1 MKYQLSTLQTP
12 EGRRN
17 MEKQLKGKLW
27 TMTLGFITKAY
38 AMLLCKDFEELVHC
52 DYKELG
58 ISKMPNGSKWLV
70 EVTVSYCFSH
80 GNYRYSVLRAIPVAA
95 EATAPKPA
103 PVSQPK
109 PQPAPKPA
117 PVSQPKPQLTPKSAP
132 QPISYGMCSEKEAMR
147 HAIMNLEPSPSWTVL
162 IDETGDRFINDDIP
176 NEGSRLGK
184 TVALLL
190 PQGIRLPQL
199 PMGWHAKN
207 DHERLSEVIHDLLD
221 SSCGIVGLTV
231 NELPRMNTNLWSGSI
246 RTLMDLIVRLLPIS
260 GKTNVSF
267 LVEEHSEYTPENGST
282 IMRGL
287 CDDIH
292 LRLGRVNPKR
302 ANNLSLTAKVISK
315 TDSPYNGYVDAIAN
329 CWGSPNRNSRKL
341 VKSLSG
347 ICLYMDTAGQGFG
360 DLINKIVNDQSF
372 DAQEWTETLRQFMSC
387 QDNLLARHYLD
398 DFAQR
403 ISYQPET
410 WKNYLEA
417 TRQHLESKTTDS
429 SLLARQLAWLK
440 AAKPADTALS
450 EELRRS
456 WQALQL
462 VEVNRREARS
472 SDEDF
477 RELVGLLFR
486 SGHLLPQEWTRLLA
500 LCVRWQGVPAVTQRL
515 DELAESTAAQ
525 PPLWES
531 YLEETRQHLESKDI
545 DQRLLGQQIAWL
557 KTAMPA
563 DTELTDDL
571 QLLWMTAELAEANHL
586 GKVISD
592 PELKSMFSYLTEHL
606 MDEEPRLVAWATLNL
621 SVAYTNAFDFESAE
635 AIMDIWDRKPMQVLG
650 HQYTGQIQSTLGQL
664 AAFRGDNEE
673 AVPLFDQAISNFAK
687 MSNKLKSRQD
697 IEQTTTYK
705 LIAMLDLG
713 LANTPDFDRVAEHFF
728 NMPLEQAALF
738 VPQDPAQRYKHHV
751 LLRMLVSGDYPQAR
765 EAYLSQR
772 QNWLTGAYHPWEL
785 IEFYRALLLDG
796 DLDAQ
801 LRHLDAAFDIAKAGD
816 ATLQVI
822 AAVILGSRLALADG
836 RLDDYQAL
844 LDTIADELPD
854 LGERLDVLRAQPQ
867 AKLPPLTLAAR
878 VLPFNFK

>member
-1 MKYQLSTLQTP
+1 MKFKSADIQNPATRTSIEQKLEGKEWDLRILSTHGTFARLGSNRFP
-12 EGRRN
+12 EGVFFPYSTFGIVDV
-17 MEKQLKGKLW
+17 MAQPLW
-27 TMTLGFITKAY
+27 
-38 AMLLCKDFEELVHC
+38 H
-52 DYKELG
+52 
-58 ISKMPNGSKWLV
+58 V
-70 EVTVSYCFSH
+70 EVKVQYLPKQGRYGYCVQQVALPKDPDTLAKIRGEVKTEVS
-80 GNYRYSVLRAIPVAA
+80 LAVADR
-95 EATAPKPA
+95 
-103 PVSQPK
+103 Q
-109 PQPAPKPA
+109 
-117 PVSQPKPQLTPKSAP
+117 
-132 QPISYGMCSEKEAMR
+132 
-147 HAIMNLEPSPSWTVL
+147 AIMNLEPSPSWTVL
-162 IDETGDRFINDDIP
+162 IDETGDHFLN
-176 NEGSRLGK
+176 NEQLGQGSRLGK
-184 TVALLL
+184 MVALLCPQNSDL
-190 PQGIRLPQL
+190 PGLTP
-199 PMGWHAKN
+199 GWHAVENKPMLPSIIGN
-207 DHERLSEVIHDLLD
+207 LLRSRCGVI
-221 SSCGIVGLTV
+221 GLTI
-231 NELPRMNTNLWSGSI
+231 NELPLLNFDLWSGAI

-260 GKTNVSF
+260 GGTTVTF
-267 LVEEHSEYTPENGST
+267 LVEEHSGFTPENGT
-282 IMRGL
+282 AIMTEL
-287 CDDIH
+287 CNDIK
-292 LRLGRVNPKR
+292 LQLSRIDASR
-302 ANNLSLTAKVISK
+302 ARQLTFEAKVISK
-315 TDSPYNGYVDAIAN
+315 MDSPYNGYVDAIAN
-329 CWGSPNRNSRKL
+329 CWGSPRPESKAL
-341 VKSLSG
+341 VKPLIG
-347 ICLYMDTAGQGFG
+347 PCLWQGDDKRDFQ
-360 DLINKIVNDQSF
+360 KFV
-372 DAQEWTETLRQFMSC
+372 DAVLRPGYPLPQEWSQ
-387 QDNLLARHYLD
+387 LLADSADWPDNSLIRHY
-398 DFAQR
+398 FAQLASQASQSPSLWE
-403 ISYQPET
+403 SYLKE
-410 WKNYLEA
+410 

-429 SLLARQLAWLK
+429 RLLARQLAWLK

-500 LCVRWQGVPAVTQRL
+500 LCARWQGVPAVTQRL
-515 DELAESTAAQ
+515 DELAESAAAQ

-531 YLEETRQHLESKDI
+531 YLEATRQHLESKDI

-713 LANTPDFDRVAEHFF
+713 LANTPDFDRVAEHYF
-728 NMPLEQAALF
+728 NLPPEQAALF

>member
-1 MKYQLSTLQTP
+1 MKFKADDIQNPTTRQSI
-12 EGRRN
+12 
-17 MEKQLKGKLW
+17 EKQLEGKQWDLSIMS
-27 TMTLGFITKAY
+27 THGTFA
-38 AMLLCKDFEELVHC
+38 LL
-52 DYKELG
+52 
-58 ISKMPNGSKWLV
+58 ISKRFPEGVFFHYPTFGIVNVLAQSHWLV
-70 EVTVSYCFSH
+70 EVKVQYLPKHNRYGYCVQQVALPKDPDKLAEIKGEVKTEASL
-80 GNYRYSVLRAIPVAA
+80 SVA
-95 EATAPKPA
+95 E
-103 PVSQPK
+103 S
-109 PQPAPKPA
+109 
-117 PVSQPKPQLTPKSAP
+117 
-132 QPISYGMCSEKEAMR
+132 

-162 IDETGDRFINDDIP
+162 IDETGDHFVN
-176 NEGSRLGK
+176 NEQLGQGSRLGK
-184 TVALLL
+184 MVALLCPQNTDL
-190 PQGIRLPQL
+190 PDLTP
-199 PMGWHAKN
+199 GWHAVENKPMLP
-207 DHERLSEVIHDLLD
+207 HVIGNLQR
-221 SSCGIVGLTV
+221 SRCGIIGLTI
-231 NELPRMNTNLWSGSI
+231 NELPLLNFDLWSGAI

-260 GKTNVSF
+260 GGTTVTF
-267 LVEEHSEYTPENGST
+267 LVEEHSGFAPENGT
-282 IMRGL
+282 AVMTEL
-287 CDDIH
+287 CNDIK
-292 LRLGRVNPKR
+292 LQLSRIDARR
-302 ANNLSLTAKVISK
+302 ARQLTFEAKVISK

-329 CWGSPNRNSRKL
+329 CWGSPRPESQEL
-341 VKSLSG
+341 VKPLIG
-347 ICLYMDTAGQGFG
+347 PCLWQG
-360 DLINKIVNDQSF
+360 DNKRDFQKFV
-372 DAQEWTETLRQFMSC
+372 DAVLRPGYPLPPKWSQ
-387 QDNLLARHYLD
+387 LLADSTDWLDNSLIRHY
-398 DFAQR
+398 FAQLASQASQSPSLWD
-403 ISYQPET
+403 SYLKE
-410 WKNYLEA
+410 

-462 VEVNRREARS
+462 VEVNRRESRS
-472 SDEDF
+472 SDKDF

-486 SGHLLPQEWTRLLA
+486 PGYLLPQEWTRLLV
-500 LCVRWQGVPAVTQRL
+500 LCSRWHGVPAVTQRL
-515 DELAESTAAQ
+515 EELAERTAAQ
-525 PPLWES
+525 PELWES
-531 YLEETRQHLESKDI
+531 FLKETRQHLESKDI

-557 KTAMPA
+557 KAAMPA
-563 DTELTDDL
+563 DTELTEDL

-664 AAFRGDNEE
+664 AAFWGDNEDAIRFFE
-673 AVPLFDQAISNFAK
+673 QAIGSFEK
-687 MSNKLKSRQD
+687 MSNSLKSKQD
-697 IEQTTTYK
+697 MEQTTTYK

-713 LANTPDFDRVAEHFF
+713 LANTPDFDHVAERYF
-728 NMPLEQAALF
+728 NLPLEQAALF

-801 LRHLDAAFDIAKAGD
+801 LRHLDTGFDIAKGGD
-816 ATLQVI
+816 ATLHVI

-836 RLDDYQAL
+836 RLDEYQAL

-854 LGERLDVLRAQPQ
+854 LGKRLDVLRAQPQ
-867 AKLPPLTLAAR
+867 AKLPPLELAAR